1 MMQLMKKFK
10 AIVRIS
16 RPINVSITFFSIIV
30 GAAICINGYYF
41 LSKIILAA
49 VSGALISASGN
60 IINDIFDL
68 EIDKINRSDRVLVK
82 GELKKNEA
90 IIIYLIFAYS
100 GIFVSSYINYNA
112 LAISTAASILLFLYS
127 YKLKQIVLI
136 GNIIVAAM
144 TGLAFIYGGTAV
156 LNINPSIIPALFAF
170 LINFIREVVK
180 DMEDIEGDTK
190 TGVKTFPYK
199 FGFDASKKLIIS
211 FSVLLILFTLYP
223 FILKI
228 YDIEYLIVILVLVD
242 PILIYFLK
250 SLLKDDSRKNLNKL
264 SFILKLNMV
273 FGLIAIFLG

>member
-1 MMQLMKKFK
+1 MKKIK

-68 EIDKINRSDRVLVK
+68 EIDKINRPDRVLVK
-82 GELKKNEA
+82 RELKKNEA
-90 IIIYLIFAYS
+90 ILIYLLFAYA

-144 TGLAFIYGGTAV
+144 TGLAFIYGGAAV

-199 FGFDASKKLIIS
+199 FGFNNSKKLIIF

-223 FILKI
+223 FFLKI
-228 YDIEYLIVILVLVD
+228 YDIEYLIIILVLVD

-250 SLLKDDSRKNLNKL
+250 SLMKDDSRKNLNKL